1 MDTYYLKEYLH
12 IGQVIKNY
20 KELCKILHIEVKSS
34 NAKKA
39 QLKELSRYFKWHKE
53 GNKFVID
60 AIYTTP
66 LPKHDNRK
74 GHSGKNPNSRNNNIY
89 GKYIDI
95 ILLDYFCNRK
105 NKILYYTTNQ
115 LAVIAG
121 IVNKNYGV
129 AFSNKNDFLNFS
141 AKDITI
147 NKSAETDF
155 FSIVKGS
162 LKDSIKSSLKRLQKN
177 GYIKFKETYLL
188 SYKFE
193 ARGATKEENE
203 LIQEIE
209 KSVFEKMKKEEK
221 ITTKNQLQYNDKLR
235 KIYYNE
241 IANEVQDQI
250 ENVDMIYRGYKIVV
264 AEDIINSNA
273 DVNILKNNLNSIFI
287 NKTMEKLNKRHMKE
301 KNNHKFW
308 GKPNPFWDKYTID
321 RINKSYI
328 PYCKYITDMLLN
340 IHNAINIRNI
350 I

>member
-1 MDTYYLKEYLH
+1 MDTLNLEKIK

-20 KELCKILHIEVKSS
+20 RELCKICGWKVTTGT
-34 NAKKA
+34 AKKA
-39 QLKELSRYFKWHKE
+39 QLKELARYFKWHKD

-60 AIYTTP
+60 EIYDTP
-66 LPKHDNRK
+66 LAKIDNRK
-74 GHSGKNPNSRNNNIY
+74 YHTGKNSNSRNNNIY
-89 GKYIDI
+89 GKFIDP

-121 IVNKNYGV
+121 IINKNYGV

-162 LKDSIKSSLKRLQKN
+162 LKDTIKSSLKRLQKN

-188 SYKFE
+188 SFQYE
-193 ARGATKEENE
+193 VRNTTEEENE

-250 ENVDMIYRGYKIVV
+250 ENVDMIYRGYNIIVG
-264 AEDIINSNA
+264 EDIVSSNV

-287 NKTMEKLNKRHMKE
+287 NKTMEKLHKRHMKE

>member
-1 MDTYYLKEYLH
+1 MDTLNLKKIK

-20 KELCKILHIEVKSS
+20 KGLCKICGWKVKEG

-39 QLKELSRYFKWHKE
+39 QLKELDRYIKYHKD
-53 GNKFVID
+53 GNKFIID
-60 AIYTTP
+60 EIYSTP
-66 LPKHDNRK
+66 FAKIENR
-74 GHSGKNPNSRNNNIY
+74 GKSEGSRNNNIY
-89 GKYIDI
+89 GKFIDP
-95 ILLDYFCNRK
+95 ILKDFFCNRK

-121 IVNKNYGV
+121 IINKNYGV

-162 LKDSIKSSLKRLQKN
+162 LKDTIKSSLKRLQKN

-188 SYKFE
+188 SYKYE
-193 ARGATKEENE
+193 VRNTTEEENK

-209 KSVFEKMKKEEK
+209 KSVFEEMKKEEK

-241 IANEVQDQI
+241 IENEVQDQI
-250 ENVDMIYRGYKIVV
+250 ENVDMIYRGYNIIV
-264 AEDIINSNA
+264 AKDIVNSNA

-308 GKPNPFWDKYTID
+308 GKPNPFWDKYIVD

-328 PYCKYITDMLLN
+328 PYCKYITDILLN
-340 IHNAINIRNI
+340 IHNTINIRNI

>member
-1 MDTYYLKEYLH
+1 MDNYYLKNIK
-12 IGQVIKNY
+12 IGQIIKNY
-20 KELCKILHIEVKSS
+20 KELCKIFNLPLKAG

-39 QLKELSRYFKWHKE
+39 QFKELDRYIKYHKH

-60 AIYTTP
+60 EIYSIP
-66 LPKHDNRK
+66 LSKVDNR
-74 GHSGKNPNSRNNNIY
+74 GKSEGSRNNNIY
-89 GKYIDI
+89 GKFIDP
-95 ILLDYFCNRK
+95 ILTDFFCNRK

-121 IVNKNYGV
+121 IINKNYGV
-129 AFSNKNDFLNFS
+129 AFSNKSDFLNFS

-155 FSIVKGS
+155 FGIVKGS

-188 SYKFE
+188 SYQYE
-193 ARGATKEENE
+193 ARGTTEEENMIIE
-203 LIQEIE
+203 KIE

-241 IANEVQDQI
+241 IANEVQEQI
-250 ENVDMIYRGYKIVV
+250 ENVDMIYRGYNIIVNENIV
-264 AEDIINSNA
+264 NNNL
-273 DVNILKNNLNSIFI
+273 DVNILKNNVNSIFI
-287 NKTMEKLNKRHMKE
+287 NKTMEKLNKRYKKE
-301 KNNHKFW
+301 KNKHKFL
-308 GKPNPFWDKYTID
+308 GKPNPFWDKYIID
-321 RINKSYI
+321 RINKSYK
-328 PYCKYITDMLLN
+328 PYCKYITDILLN